1 MRESPPC
8 VWLAGIAG
16 TAYNGRCA
24 DAELEDF
31 VVPPTNVA
39 AYSNALVVL
48 GTAGVVVPMVRRWGL
63 SPVLGYLGAGA
74 VLGPL
79 GLGSISNA
87 FPGLSWFTIS
97 DAQNVA
103 GIAELGIV
111 FLLFLIG
118 LELSFPRLSSMHR
131 LVVGLGGSQV
141 LLTSA
146 LIAGAAVAAGKNP
159 PEAIVLGASL
169 SLSSTA
175 IVLELLSNQER
186 LTTGVGRASFSI
198 LLAQDLAVIP
208 ILLFVSI
215 LAARSGGSV
224 LASLASALLQAAAA
238 VIVIVIFGRVLLR
251 PLFRLV
257 ATAGSSELFIAAVLF
272 VIVAA
277 GVIAGQSGLS
287 MALGAFLAGLLLAE
301 TEYRKAI
308 ETTVAPFKGLLLGIF
323 FFTVGMNVDFRELLR
338 EPLWFLGGVVSLIAV
353 KSLLLIGLGRLFRL
367 SWPVATETGLLL
379 GPGGEFA
386 FVGIGM
392 ASATGLIEARL
403 ASFTLAVTSVTMALT
418 PLLSFAARSLTAR
431 LTSGKAVD
439 AELIARPAGGQQHA
453 IVVGYGRVGK
463 VVCALLREH
472 GISYIAADSDALT
485 VSRDRRDGHDVYYGD
500 AADPRFLETCGLAQ
514 AAGVIITIHSVSV
527 IDEVVEHV
535 RAMRPDILIVSR
547 ARDADHAR
555 HLYSLGATDA
565 VPETIEASLQ
575 LSEAALVGLG
585 IATGRAI
592 ASIHEKRDEIRR
604 ALQEAARRGR
614 TRRNSFGESQDPQE
628 PGCGLA
634 VVRHAGDVGGDAS
647 VALRPAG
654 EVKHDRQWGRPR
666 GCEPRR
672 RTTHVRQGAQEIGE
686 PILYRGGT

>member
-1 MRESPPC
+1 LGRGNRADRLQLANWLVESGDL
-8 VWLAGIAG
+8 VVSSANMAG
-16 TAYNGRCA
+16 
-24 DAELEDF
+24 
-31 VVPPTNVA
+31 
-39 AYSNALVVL
+39 YSDALVVL

-74 VLGPL
+74 ILGPL

-87 FPGLSWFTIS
+87 FPALSWFTIN

-103 GIAELGIV
+103 GIAELGII

-118 LELSFPRLSSMHR
+118 LELSFPRLSAMRR
-131 LVVGLGGSQV
+131 LVIGLGGSQV

-146 LIAGAAVAAGKNP
+146 LIAGAALAVGKNP
-159 PEAIVLGASL
+159 SEAIVLGVSL

-175 IVLELLSNQER
+175 IVLELLSNQQR
-186 LTTGVGRASFSI
+186 LTTSVGRASFSV

-208 ILLFVSI
+208 VLLFVSI

-224 LASLASALLQAAAA
+224 LASLASALLQAAVAVT
-238 VIVIVIFGRVLLR
+238 VIVVFGRVLLR

-257 ATAGSSELFIAAVLF
+257 ATARSSELFIAAVLF

-277 GVIAGQSGLS
+277 GVIADQAGLS
-287 MALGAFLAGLLLAE
+287 MALGAFVAGLLLAE

-308 ETTVAPFKGLLLGIF
+308 EATMAPFKGLLLGVF
-323 FFTVGMNVDFRELLR
+323 FFTVGMNIDFRELVR
-338 EPLWFLGGVVSLIAV
+338 EPLLLLGGVVSLIAL
-353 KSLLLIGLGRLFRL
+353 KSLLLIGLAKLFRL

-386 FVGIGM
+386 FVSIGM
-392 ASATGLIEARL
+392 AAAAGLIEVPLAR
-403 ASFTLAVTSVTMALT
+403 FTLAVTSVTMALT
-418 PLLSFAARSLTAR
+418 PLLSICARQLAAQLTA
-431 LTSGKAVD
+431 GKAVD
-439 AELIARPAGGQQHA
+439 PELTARPAGGQKHA

-463 VVCALLREH
+463 VVCALLRQH

-485 VSRDRRDGHDVYYGD
+485 VTRDRREGHDAYYGN
-500 AADPRFLETCGLAQ
+500 AADPRFLESCGLAT
-514 AAGVIITIHSVSV
+514 AAGVIITIHSVGV
-527 IDEVVEHV
+527 IDDVVEHV

-585 IATGRAI
+585 VATGLAI
-592 ASIHEKRDEIRR
+592 ASIHEKRDEIRH
-604 ALQEAARRGR
+604 ALQQAAQDAGR
-614 TRRNSFGESQDPQE
+614 EKI
-628 PGCGLA
+628 
-634 VVRHAGDVGGDAS
+634 HS
-647 VALRPAG
+647 VKA
-654 EVKHDRQWGRPR
+654 KTD
-666 GCEPRR
+666 
-672 RTTHVRQGAQEIGE
+672 GAA
-686 PILYRGGT
+686 

>member
-1 MRESPPC
+1 M
-8 VWLAGIAG
+8 V
-16 TAYNGRCA
+16 T
-24 DAELEDF
+24 
-31 VVPPTNVA
+31 PTNVA

-63 SPVLGYLGAGA
+63 SSVLGYLGAGA
-74 VLGPL
+74 VLGPF
-79 GLGSISNA
+79 GLGSIGNA

-103 GIAELGIV
+103 GIAQLGIV
-111 FLLFLIG
+111 FLLFLVG
-118 LELSFPRLSSMHR
+118 LELSFPRLSAMRR

-146 LIAGAAVAAGKNP
+146 VIAGAAVVAGKNP

-186 LTTGVGRASFSI
+186 LTTSVGRASFSI

-215 LAARSGGSV
+215 LAARSSGSV

-277 GVIAGQSGLS
+277 GVIAGQAGLS

-338 EPLWFLGGVVSLIAV
+338 EPLWLIGGVVSLIAV
-353 KSLLLIGLGRLFRL
+353 KSLLTIGLGRLFRL

-392 ASATGLIEARL
+392 ASATGLVEAPL

-431 LTSGKAVD
+431 LTSGKVVD
-439 AELIARPAGGQQHA
+439 PDLVARPAGGQQHA

-472 GISYIAADSDALT
+472 GVPYIAADSDAPT
-485 VSRDRRDGHDVYYGD
+485 VTRDRRNGHDVYYGD
-500 AADPRFLETCGLAQ
+500 AADPRFLETCGLA
-514 AAGVIITIHSVSV
+514 AGGRRYHHHPLR
-527 IDEVVEHV
+527 E
-535 RAMRPDILIVSR
+535 
-547 ARDADHAR
+547 R
-555 HLYSLGATDA
+555 H
-565 VPETIEASLQ
+565 
-575 LSEAALVGLG
+575 
-585 IATGRAI
+585 
-592 ASIHEKRDEIRR
+592 
-604 ALQEAARRGR
+604 RRGR
-614 TRRNSFGESQDPQE
+614 RTRPCHAAGRSHR
-628 PGCGLA
+628 LA
-634 VVRHAGDVGGDAS
+634 RARCRPRPSSLWPRRYRRRAGD
-647 VALRPAG
+647 
-654 EVKHDRQWGRPR
+654 DR
-666 GCEPRR
+666 
-672 RTTHVRQGAQEIGE
+672 GE
-686 PILYRGGT
+686 PPAL

>member
-1 MRESPPC
+1 MRESPPR

-16 TAYNGRCA
+16 TAYKGRCA

-97 DAQNVA
+97 DGQNVA

-604 ALQEAARRGR
+604 ALQEAAREAGR
-614 TRRNSFGESQDPQE
+614 EE
-628 PGCGLA
+628 I
-634 VVRHAGDVGGDAS
+634 HS
-647 VALRPAG
+647 VKA
-654 EVKHDRQWGRPR
+654 K
-666 GCEPRR
+666 
-672 RTTHVRQGAQEIGE
+672 THKSQGAA
-686 PILYRGGT
+686 